1 VKILL
6 GDFSAKLISKEVFEL
21 RVGSESLCENSN
33 GNGIGGDNV
42 ATLETLSGRD
52 VLASKH
58 L

>member
-1 VKILL
+1 
-6 GDFSAKLISKEVFEL
+6 L

-33 GNGIGGDNV
+33 DIGIRGDNV
-42 ATLETLSGRD
+42 ATLKILSGHD